1 MSKPFWPGPED
12 GSRTLPPSTAD
23 ERKSPLIVLGIM
35 REKFIDGCSMA
46 RDSYSRREE
55 DLVAAYMDR
64 VGAGITEAKEDMRRI
79 EGEFDVESSK
89 GI

>member
-1 MSKPFWPGPED
+1 M
-12 GSRTLPPSTAD
+12 
-23 ERKSPLIVLGIM
+23 LGIKS
-35 REKFIDGCSMA
+35 EKVIDGCSIA
-46 RDSYSRREE
+46 RDWYSRREE
-55 DLVAAYMDR
+55 DFVAAYRDR